1 MWNLDSRLIDSLIT
15 PLLIPGAESDPG
27 LVFAAAAW
35 SYLVE
40 PGDRI
45 AGSLIRERGAKDALT
60 SIIERPP
67 ASDLA
72 VESVSAAEMAEAQAR
87 WEPRLDSA
95 AFERCLRS
103 AASINA
109 KLVLPNDSVWPSGLD
124 DLRIFGPQVLWVRG
138 DVTRLPLKDTA
149 VSIIGARASTGYGEH
164 VAMDLTAG
172 LVSVGYTI
180 VSGGA
185 YGIDG
190 MAHRAALACGGN
202 TVAVLAGGVD
212 RLYPAG
218 HEELLR
224 RIIEN
229 GVVVSEVAPGGAPT
243 RWRFLQRNRLIAA
256 ISAATVV
263 VEAGQRSGSL
273 NTAGHALE
281 LERPIGVVPGP
292 VTSGSSAGCHRLLR
306 ENPATR
312 LVTGV
317 RDVLE
322 LLTGEFGGPDYL
334 EGASPEQTRVL
345 DALQAKKGKQVSEIS
360 ATAGMSVSRV
370 MAIMGELE
378 LAGKAKFGE
387 AGWLLAGAR

>member
-1 MWNLDSRLIDSLIT
+1 MWNIDSRLVESLIT
-15 PLLIPGAESDPG
+15 PLLIPGGETNSG
-27 LVFAAAAW
+27 RVFAAAAW
-35 SYLVE
+35 SYLIE

-45 AGSLIRERGAKDALT
+45 AGSLIKELGVEVAL
-60 SIIERPP
+60 SKIIERPP
-67 ASDLA
+67 ASKLVVD
-72 VESVSAAEMAEAQAR
+72 SVSTAEMAEAQAR

-103 AASINA
+103 AASTKT
-109 KLVLPNDSVWPSGLD
+109 KLVIPTDAVWPNGLN
-124 DLRIFGPQVLWVRG
+124 DLEVFGPKVLWIRG
-138 DVTRLPLKDTA
+138 DVDKLPSKNSA

-164 VAMDLTAG
+164 VAMDLAAG
-172 LVSVGYTI
+172 LCSAGYTI

-190 MAHRAALACGGN
+190 MAHRAALACEGK
-202 TVAVLAGGVD
+202 TVAVLAGGID

-218 HEELLR
+218 HEELLK
-224 RIIEN
+224 RIMEN
-229 GVVVSEVAPGGAPT
+229 GAVVSEVAPGSAPT

-256 ISAATVV
+256 IASVTVV

-281 LERPIGVVPGP
+281 LERPIGVFPGP

-306 ENPATR
+306 ENPATT

-322 LLTGEFGGPDYL
+322 ILTGEFVGSNFTAT
-334 EGASPEQTRVL
+334 ASPEHTRVL
-345 DALQAKKGKQVSEIS
+345 DALQTRRGKQVSEIS
-360 ATAGMSVSRV
+360 ATSGMSTSQA
-370 MAIMGELE
+370 MAILGELE
-378 LAGKAKFGE
+378 LTGKAKCGE
-387 AGWLLAGAR
+387 DGWLLAGSR